1 MNNEKSVS
9 PLTDSSD
16 KGKEKISL
24 TSSRKWF
31 WMGITVAIISPIAG
45 IILAV
50 AFWTE
55 PDLKKQ
61 GRTIFIFSIF
71 WGIAF
76 LFLTNWAVEQGYLPT
91 Y

>member
-1 MNNEKSVS
+1 M
-9 PLTDSSD
+9 TDE
-16 KGKEKISL
+16 KEKISL

-55 PDLKKQ
+55 PEFKKK
-61 GRTIFIFSIF
+61 GRIIFVFSIL
-71 WGIAF
+71 WGVAF
-76 LFLTNWAVEQGYLPT
+76 LFLTNWAIKQGYLPA